1 MSSSL
6 ENRSSIRKLDFP
18 TCSLE
23 VLRRLH
29 LHFSAKVPISP
40 SKGSVASPVGSSG
53 SLMSP
58 KGNYNVQHSLNI
70 LAHMGVMGIF
80 RPKTGFM
87 HRILVIKINLPYCML
102 NVVQYLCQTRILQ
115 KLKWF

>member
-18 TCSLE
+18 ICSLE

-29 LHFSAKVPISP
+29 LHFSANVPHSP
-40 SKGSVASPVGSSG
+40 TKGSVISPVSNSG

-58 KGNYNVQHSLNI
+58 KG
-70 LAHMGVMGIF
+70 
-80 RPKTGFM
+80 
-87 HRILVIKINLPYCML
+87 KITLSFTAWSRDC
-102 NVVQYLCQTRILQ
+102 I
-115 KLKWF
+115 

>member
-18 TCSLE
+18 ICSLE

-29 LHFSAKVPISP
+29 LHFSANVPHSP
-40 SKGSVASPVGSSG
+40 TKGSVISPVSNSG

-58 KGNYNVQHSLNI
+58 KGKIALKEKIY
-70 LAHMGVMGIF
+70 
-80 RPKTGFM
+80 
-87 HRILVIKINLPYCML
+87 VIKKYFKPYFTHNLK
-102 NVVQYLCQTRILQ
+102 QYFCLY
-115 KLKWF
+115 F